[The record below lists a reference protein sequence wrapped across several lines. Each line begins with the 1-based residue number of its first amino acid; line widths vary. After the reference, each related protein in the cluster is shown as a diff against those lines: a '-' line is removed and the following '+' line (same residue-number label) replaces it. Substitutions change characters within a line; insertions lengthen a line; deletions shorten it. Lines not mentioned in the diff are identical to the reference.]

1 MFVIATSSG
10 DWMGFADPRA
20 LFTSRRVRS
29 SHDGVQR
36 HHSLLPTA
44 LCLLEAF
51 LLVNRMYDED
61 TKRTRALFFMLFGSF
76 WANG

>member
-1 MFVIATSSG
+1 
-10 DWMGFADPRA
+10 MGLADPRA

-29 SHDGVQR
+29 SHDDIQR

-51 LLVNRMYDED
+51 LLVNSMYHED
-61 TKRTRALFFMLFGSF
+61 TKSTEKEHYVSCFLDLFGPMVELC
-76 WANG
+76 

>member
-1 MFVIATSSG
+1 
-10 DWMGFADPRA
+10 MGLADPRA
-20 LFTSRRVRS
+20 VFTGRRVRS
-29 SHDGVQR
+29 SHDDIQR

-51 LLVNRMYDED
+51 LLVKSMYHED